1 MTLTAEFIRTTRDK
15 GFKVMAG
22 KDTMILGSLAY
33 GAVGAIASTANI
45 VPELV
50 VEIYDK
56 YMAGDIEGA
65 CEAQF
70 KLTPFRNT
78 FDKVS
83 FPAGTKDAC
92 NLIGLDVGNSIKP
105 NTTASPEVLDEMR
118 EILTE
123 LGYIKEERIYEL
135 IQKACIYHD
144 IGKINKEFQKRVK
157 NKGIKF
163 DENKEVAHNVLSL
176 YFIDES
182 KFNNKEDYL
191 IVSNAVVNHH
201 DYCDIGLAI
210 REKSDII
217 ENLLEGLDH
226 KKVKKVIPAK
236 IASIS
241 QDIDA
246 IKIKGYLHK
255 CDYSAS
261 SGYTAEYENNFLE
274 KSLENVLNKWKLDN
288 QDASWN
294 ELQQY
299 CIENKNENIIAIA
312 QTGMGKT
319 EAGLLWISDNKGFFI
334 LPIRTA
340 INAIYDRT
348 KKYISSYGG
357 NLEEQL
363 GLLHSSSLEYLL
375 LQSEDDKYDD
385 KDEYIDKKEDKEIIE
400 YEKIAKQLSLPIN
413 VSTIDQ
419 LFDFVYKYP
428 AYELKLTTLS
438 YSKIVID
445 EIQMYGPDLLAYLVY
460 GLERIVE
467 QGGKVAILTATLPP
481 FVKELLSKN
490 IKFKIKEGGFTDNS
504 KRHNLKILDKRIDSN
519 DICDKYMENEKLNKS
534 NKILVVC
541 NSITQAQNLY
551 EEISDILGNK
561 NLHILH
567 SKFIKCERLSKESE
581 IIEFGKTY
589 KDNKSNELDKQS
601 GIWISTSIVE
611 ASLDIDFDYLFTEL
625 QDLNSLFQRLGR
637 CNRKGKK
644 DSSENNCYIYTQ
656 IDERS
661 FINGDRGYIDKDIF
675 ELSKEAISLWEGQ
688 ISEKEKIELINKYLT
703 MDKIKNSNYITQYK
717 HTYNFIKNL
726 TPDTFKSDEV
736 KLRNILSKDII
747 PSPIYHEYNGDIKEL
762 EEKLKDKSLNSP
774 ENKGYKLR
782 LQNDLKK
789 YTVSVHPNH
798 ISNYYRALK
807 NGLAI
812 RYDNVRVSDYE
823 YIPVIECEY
832 TELGYRQKKFVNQD
846 NINTNI
852 SNIDDFIF

>member
-1 MTLTAEFIRTTRDK
+1 MVKDIYFDLLDESIVSNIREK
-15 GFKVMAG
+15 KA
-22 KDTMILGSLAY
+22 KPNKSI
-33 GAVGAIASTANI
+33 
-45 VPELV
+45 
-50 VEIYDK
+50 
-56 YMAGDIEGA
+56 IEHTND
-65 CEAQF
+65 
-70 KLTPFRNT
+70 L
-78 FDKVS
+78 
-83 FPAGTKDAC
+83 
-92 NLIGLDVGNSIKP
+92 LDV
-105 NTTASPEVLDEMR
+105 L
-118 EILTE
+118 EILWN

-385 KDEYIDKKEDKEIIE
+385 KDEYIDKKEYKEIIE

-490 IKFKIKEGGFTDNS
+490 IKFKIKEDGFTDNS

-519 DICDKYMENEKLNKS
+519 DICNKYRENEKLNKS

-567 SKFIKCERLSKESE
+567 SKFIKGQRLSKESE

-688 ISEKEKIELINKYLT
+688 ISEKEKIELINKYLI

-762 EEKLKDKSLNSP
+762 ELKLKDKSLNSP
-774 ENKGYKLR
+774 ENKGEKIK
-782 LQNDLKK
+782 LQNKLKK

-798 ISNYYRALK
+798 ITNYYRALK
-807 NGLAI
+807 NGLAT

>member
-1 MTLTAEFIRTTRDK
+1 MVKDIYFDLLDESIVSNIREK
-15 GFKVMAG
+15 KA
-22 KDTMILGSLAY
+22 KPNKSI
-33 GAVGAIASTANI
+33 
-45 VPELV
+45 
-50 VEIYDK
+50 
-56 YMAGDIEGA
+56 IEHTND
-65 CEAQF
+65 
-70 KLTPFRNT
+70 L
-78 FDKVS
+78 
-83 FPAGTKDAC
+83 
-92 NLIGLDVGNSIKP
+92 LDV
-105 NTTASPEVLDEMR
+105 L
-118 EILTE
+118 EILWN

-182 KFNNKEDYL
+182 NFNNKEDYL

-319 EAGLLWISDNKGFFI
+319 EAGLLWIGDNKGFFI

-661 FINGDRGYIDKDIF
+661 FINGNRGYIDKDIF

-688 ISEKEKIELINKYLT
+688 ISEKEKIELINKYFT

-774 ENKGYKLR
+774 ENKGEKIK
-782 LQNDLKK
+782 LQNKLKK

-798 ISNYYRALK
+798 ITNYYRALK
-807 NGLAI
+807 NGLAT

>member
-1 MTLTAEFIRTTRDK
+1 MVKDIYFDLLDESIVSNIREK
-15 GFKVMAG
+15 KA
-22 KDTMILGSLAY
+22 KPNKSI
-33 GAVGAIASTANI
+33 
-45 VPELV
+45 
-50 VEIYDK
+50 
-56 YMAGDIEGA
+56 IEHTND
-65 CEAQF
+65 
-70 KLTPFRNT
+70 L
-78 FDKVS
+78 
-83 FPAGTKDAC
+83 
-92 NLIGLDVGNSIKP
+92 LDV
-105 NTTASPEVLDEMR
+105 L
-118 EILTE
+118 EILWN

-375 LQSEDDKYDD
+375 SQSEDDKYDD

-703 MDKIKNSNYITQYK
+703 MDKIKNSNYIIQYK

-762 EEKLKDKSLNSP
+762 ELKLKDKSLNSP
-774 ENKGYKLR
+774 ENKGEKIK
-782 LQNDLKK
+782 LQNKLKK

-798 ISNYYRALK
+798 ITNYYRALK
-807 NGLAI
+807 NGLAT

>member
-1 MTLTAEFIRTTRDK
+1 MVKDIYFDLLDESIVSNIREK
-15 GFKVMAG
+15 KA
-22 KDTMILGSLAY
+22 KPNKSI
-33 GAVGAIASTANI
+33 
-45 VPELV
+45 
-50 VEIYDK
+50 
-56 YMAGDIEGA
+56 IEHTND
-65 CEAQF
+65 
-70 KLTPFRNT
+70 L
-78 FDKVS
+78 
-83 FPAGTKDAC
+83 
-92 NLIGLDVGNSIKP
+92 LDV
-105 NTTASPEVLDEMR
+105 L
-118 EILTE
+118 EILWN

-481 FVKELLSKN
+481 FVKELLSKS
-490 IKFKIKEGGFTDNS
+490 IKFKIKEDGFTDNS

-589 KDNKSNELDKQS
+589 KDNKIHELDKQS

-703 MDKIKNSNYITQYK
+703 MDKIKNSNYIIQYK

-762 EEKLKDKSLNSP
+762 ELKLKDKSLNSP
-774 ENKGYKLR
+774 ENKGEKIK
-782 LQNDLKK
+782 LQNKLKK

-798 ISNYYRALK
+798 ITNYYRALK

>member
-1 MTLTAEFIRTTRDK
+1 MVKDIYFDLLDESIVSNIREK
-15 GFKVMAG
+15 KA
-22 KDTMILGSLAY
+22 KPNKSI
-33 GAVGAIASTANI
+33 
-45 VPELV
+45 
-50 VEIYDK
+50 
-56 YMAGDIEGA
+56 IEHTND
-65 CEAQF
+65 
-70 KLTPFRNT
+70 L
-78 FDKVS
+78 
-83 FPAGTKDAC
+83 
-92 NLIGLDVGNSIKP
+92 LDV
-105 NTTASPEVLDEMR
+105 L
-118 EILTE
+118 EILWN

-385 KDEYIDKKEDKEIIE
+385 KDEYIDQKEDKEIIE

-481 FVKELLSKN
+481 FVKELLSKS
-490 IKFKIKEGGFTDNS
+490 IKFKIKEDGFTDNS

-567 SKFIKCERLSKESE
+567 SKFIKGQRLSKESE

-832 TELGYRQKKFVNQD
+832 TEIGYRQKKFVNQD

>member
-1 MTLTAEFIRTTRDK
+1 MVKDIYFDLLDESIVSNIREK
-15 GFKVMAG
+15 KA
-22 KDTMILGSLAY
+22 KPNKSI
-33 GAVGAIASTANI
+33 
-45 VPELV
+45 
-50 VEIYDK
+50 
-56 YMAGDIEGA
+56 IEHTND
-65 CEAQF
+65 
-70 KLTPFRNT
+70 L
-78 FDKVS
+78 
-83 FPAGTKDAC
+83 
-92 NLIGLDVGNSIKP
+92 LDV
-105 NTTASPEVLDEMR
+105 L
-118 EILTE
+118 EILWN

-210 REKSDII
+210 IEKSDII

-319 EAGLLWISDNKGFFI
+319 EAGLLWIGDNKGFFI

-481 FVKELLSKN
+481 FVKELLSKS
-490 IKFKIKEGGFTDNS
+490 IKFKIKEDGFTDNS

-519 DICDKYMENEKLNKS
+519 DICDKYMKNEKLNKS

-703 MDKIKNSNYITQYK
+703 MDKIKNSNYIIQYK

-762 EEKLKDKSLNSP
+762 ELKLKDKSLNSP
-774 ENKGYKLR
+774 ENKGEKIK
-782 LQNDLKK
+782 LQNKLKK

-798 ISNYYRALK
+798 ITNYYRALK
-807 NGLAI
+807 NGLAT

>member
-1 MTLTAEFIRTTRDK
+1 MVKDIYFDLLDETIVSNIREK
-15 GFKVMAG
+15 KA
-22 KDTMILGSLAY
+22 KPNKSI
-33 GAVGAIASTANI
+33 
-45 VPELV
+45 
-50 VEIYDK
+50 
-56 YMAGDIEGA
+56 IEHTND
-65 CEAQF
+65 
-70 KLTPFRNT
+70 L
-78 FDKVS
+78 
-83 FPAGTKDAC
+83 
-92 NLIGLDVGNSIKP
+92 LDV
-105 NTTASPEVLDEMR
+105 L
-118 EILTE
+118 EILWN

-375 LQSEDDKYDD
+375 SQSEDDKYDD

-703 MDKIKNSNYITQYK
+703 MDKIKNSNYIIQYK

-762 EEKLKDKSLNSP
+762 ELKLKDKSLNSP
-774 ENKGYKLR
+774 ENKGEKIK
-782 LQNDLKK
+782 LQNKLKK

-798 ISNYYRALK
+798 ITNYYRALK
-807 NGLAI
+807 NGLAT

>member
-1 MTLTAEFIRTTRDK
+1 M
-15 GFKVMAG
+15 
-22 KDTMILGSLAY
+22 
-33 GAVGAIASTANI
+33 
-45 VPELV
+45 
-50 VEIYDK
+50 
-56 YMAGDIEGA
+56 
-65 CEAQF
+65 
-70 KLTPFRNT
+70 
-78 FDKVS
+78 
-83 FPAGTKDAC
+83 
-92 NLIGLDVGNSIKP
+92 
-105 NTTASPEVLDEMR
+105 
-118 EILTE
+118 
-123 LGYIKEERIYEL
+123 
-135 IQKACIYHD
+135 
-144 IGKINKEFQKRVK
+144 
-157 NKGIKF
+157 
-163 DENKEVAHNVLSL
+163 SL

-774 ENKGYKLR
+774 ENKGEKIK
-782 LQNDLKK
+782 LQNKLKK

-798 ISNYYRALK
+798 ITNYYRALK
-807 NGLAI
+807 NGLAT

>member
-1 MTLTAEFIRTTRDK
+1 MVKDIYFDLLDESIVSNIREK
-15 GFKVMAG
+15 KA
-22 KDTMILGSLAY
+22 KPNKSI
-33 GAVGAIASTANI
+33 
-45 VPELV
+45 
-50 VEIYDK
+50 
-56 YMAGDIEGA
+56 IEHTND
-65 CEAQF
+65 
-70 KLTPFRNT
+70 L
-78 FDKVS
+78 
-83 FPAGTKDAC
+83 
-92 NLIGLDVGNSIKP
+92 LDV
-105 NTTASPEVLDEMR
+105 L
-118 EILTE
+118 EILWN

-385 KDEYIDKKEDKEIIE
+385 KDEYIDQKEDKEIIE

-490 IKFKIKEGGFTDNS
+490 IKFKIKEDGFTDNS

-519 DICDKYMENEKLNKS
+519 DICNKYRENEKLNKS

-567 SKFIKCERLSKESE
+567 SKFIKGQRLSKESE

>member
-1 MTLTAEFIRTTRDK
+1 MVKDIYFDLLDESIVSNIREK
-15 GFKVMAG
+15 KA
-22 KDTMILGSLAY
+22 KPNKSI
-33 GAVGAIASTANI
+33 
-45 VPELV
+45 
-50 VEIYDK
+50 
-56 YMAGDIEGA
+56 IEHTND
-65 CEAQF
+65 
-70 KLTPFRNT
+70 L
-78 FDKVS
+78 
-83 FPAGTKDAC
+83 
-92 NLIGLDVGNSIKP
+92 LDV
-105 NTTASPEVLDEMR
+105 L
-118 EILTE
+118 EILWN

-481 FVKELLSKN
+481 FVKELLSKS
-490 IKFKIKEGGFTDNS
+490 IKFKIKEDGFTDNS

-519 DICDKYMENEKLNKS
+519 DICNKYRENEKLNKS

-567 SKFIKCERLSKESE
+567 SKFIKGQRLSKESE

-661 FINGDRGYIDKDIF
+661 FINGNRGYIDKDIF

>member
-1 MTLTAEFIRTTRDK
+1 MVKDIYFDLLDESIVSDIREK
-15 GFKVMAG
+15 KA
-22 KDTMILGSLAY
+22 KPNKSI
-33 GAVGAIASTANI
+33 
-45 VPELV
+45 
-50 VEIYDK
+50 
-56 YMAGDIEGA
+56 IEHTND
-65 CEAQF
+65 
-70 KLTPFRNT
+70 L
-78 FDKVS
+78 
-83 FPAGTKDAC
+83 
-92 NLIGLDVGNSIKP
+92 LDV
-105 NTTASPEVLDEMR
+105 L
-118 EILTE
+118 EILWN

-182 KFNNKEDYL
+182 NFNNKEDYL

-210 REKSDII
+210 IEKSDII

-319 EAGLLWISDNKGFFI
+319 EAGLLWIGDNKGFFI

-661 FINGDRGYIDKDIF
+661 FINGNRGYIDKDIF

-688 ISEKEKIELINKYLT
+688 ISEKEKIELINKYFT

-774 ENKGYKLR
+774 ENKGEKIK
-782 LQNDLKK
+782 LQNKLKK

-798 ISNYYRALK
+798 ITNYYRALK
-807 NGLAI
+807 NGLAT

>member
-1 MTLTAEFIRTTRDK
+1 MVKDIYFDLLDESIVSNIREK
-15 GFKVMAG
+15 KA
-22 KDTMILGSLAY
+22 KPNKSI
-33 GAVGAIASTANI
+33 
-45 VPELV
+45 
-50 VEIYDK
+50 
-56 YMAGDIEGA
+56 IEHTND
-65 CEAQF
+65 
-70 KLTPFRNT
+70 L
-78 FDKVS
+78 
-83 FPAGTKDAC
+83 
-92 NLIGLDVGNSIKP
+92 LDV
-105 NTTASPEVLDEMR
+105 L
-118 EILTE
+118 EILWN

-210 REKSDII
+210 IEKSDII

-299 CIENKNENIIAIA
+299 CIENKNENIMAIA

-319 EAGLLWISDNKGFFI
+319 EAGLLWIGDNKGFFI

-490 IKFKIKEGGFTDNS
+490 IKFKIKEDGFTDNS

-519 DICDKYMENEKLNKS
+519 EICDKYEENEKLNKS

-551 EEISDILGNK
+551 EEISNILGNE

-688 ISEKEKIELINKYLT
+688 ISEKEKIELINKYLI
-703 MDKIKNSNYITQYK
+703 MDKIKNSNYIIQYK

-762 EEKLKDKSLNSP
+762 ELKLKDKSLNSP
-774 ENKGYKLR
+774 ENKGEKIK
-782 LQNDLKK
+782 LQNKLKK

-798 ISNYYRALK
+798 ITNYYRALK
-807 NGLAI
+807 NGLAT

>member
-1 MTLTAEFIRTTRDK
+1 MVKDIYFDLLDESIVSNIREK
-15 GFKVMAG
+15 KA
-22 KDTMILGSLAY
+22 KPNKSI
-33 GAVGAIASTANI
+33 
-45 VPELV
+45 
-50 VEIYDK
+50 
-56 YMAGDIEGA
+56 IEHTND
-65 CEAQF
+65 
-70 KLTPFRNT
+70 L
-78 FDKVS
+78 
-83 FPAGTKDAC
+83 
-92 NLIGLDVGNSIKP
+92 LDV
-105 NTTASPEVLDEMR
+105 L
-118 EILTE
+118 EILWN

-210 REKSDII
+210 IEKSDII

-385 KDEYIDKKEDKEIIE
+385 KDEYIDQKEDKEIIE

-481 FVKELLSKN
+481 FVKELLSKS
-490 IKFKIKEGGFTDNS
+490 IKFKIKEDGFTDNS

-519 DICDKYMENEKLNKS
+519 DICNKYRENEKLNKS

-567 SKFIKCERLSKESE
+567 SKFIKGQRLSKESE

-688 ISEKEKIELINKYLT
+688 ISETQKIELINKYLT
-703 MDKIKNSNYITQYK
+703 MDKIKNSNYIIQYK

>member
-1 MTLTAEFIRTTRDK
+1 MVKDIYFDLLDESIVSNIREK
-15 GFKVMAG
+15 KA
-22 KDTMILGSLAY
+22 KPNKSI
-33 GAVGAIASTANI
+33 
-45 VPELV
+45 
-50 VEIYDK
+50 
-56 YMAGDIEGA
+56 IEHTND
-65 CEAQF
+65 
-70 KLTPFRNT
+70 L
-78 FDKVS
+78 
-83 FPAGTKDAC
+83 
-92 NLIGLDVGNSIKP
+92 LDV
-105 NTTASPEVLDEMR
+105 L
-118 EILTE
+118 EILWN

-299 CIENKNENIIAIA
+299 CIENKNENIMAIA

-375 LQSEDDKYDD
+375 SQSEDDKYDD

-703 MDKIKNSNYITQYK
+703 MDKIKNSNYIIQYK

-762 EEKLKDKSLNSP
+762 ELKLKDKSLNSP
-774 ENKGYKLR
+774 ENKGEKIK
-782 LQNDLKK
+782 LQNKLKK

-798 ISNYYRALK
+798 ITNYYRALK
-807 NGLAI
+807 NGLAT

>member
-1 MTLTAEFIRTTRDK
+1 MVKDIYFDLLDESIVSNIREK
-15 GFKVMAG
+15 KA
-22 KDTMILGSLAY
+22 KPNKSI
-33 GAVGAIASTANI
+33 
-45 VPELV
+45 
-50 VEIYDK
+50 
-56 YMAGDIEGA
+56 IEHTND
-65 CEAQF
+65 
-70 KLTPFRNT
+70 L
-78 FDKVS
+78 
-83 FPAGTKDAC
+83 
-92 NLIGLDVGNSIKP
+92 LDV
-105 NTTASPEVLDEMR
+105 L
-118 EILTE
+118 EILWN

-385 KDEYIDKKEDKEIIE
+385 KDEYIDKKDEYIDKKEDKEIIE

-481 FVKELLSKN
+481 FVKELLSKS
-490 IKFKIKEGGFTDNS
+490 IKFKIKEDGFTDNS

-519 DICDKYMENEKLNKS
+519 DICNKYRENEKLNKS

-567 SKFIKCERLSKESE
+567 SKFIKGQRLSKESE

>member
-1 MTLTAEFIRTTRDK
+1 MVKDIYFDLLDESIVSNIREK
-15 GFKVMAG
+15 KA
-22 KDTMILGSLAY
+22 KPNKSI
-33 GAVGAIASTANI
+33 
-45 VPELV
+45 
-50 VEIYDK
+50 
-56 YMAGDIEGA
+56 IEHTND
-65 CEAQF
+65 
-70 KLTPFRNT
+70 L
-78 FDKVS
+78 
-83 FPAGTKDAC
+83 
-92 NLIGLDVGNSIKP
+92 LDV
-105 NTTASPEVLDEMR
+105 L
-118 EILTE
+118 EILWN

-375 LQSEDDKYDD
+375 SQSEDDKYDD

-481 FVKELLSKN
+481 FVKELLSKS
-490 IKFKIKEGGFTDNS
+490 IKFKIKEDGFTDNS

-703 MDKIKNSNYITQYK
+703 MDKIKNSNYIIQYK

-774 ENKGYKLR
+774 ENKGEKIK
-782 LQNDLKK
+782 LQNKLKK

-798 ISNYYRALK
+798 ITNYYRALK
-807 NGLAI
+807 NGLAT

>member
-1 MTLTAEFIRTTRDK
+1 MVKDIYFDLLDESIVSNIREK
-15 GFKVMAG
+15 KA
-22 KDTMILGSLAY
+22 KPNKSI
-33 GAVGAIASTANI
+33 
-45 VPELV
+45 
-50 VEIYDK
+50 
-56 YMAGDIEGA
+56 IEHTND
-65 CEAQF
+65 
-70 KLTPFRNT
+70 L
-78 FDKVS
+78 
-83 FPAGTKDAC
+83 
-92 NLIGLDVGNSIKP
+92 LDV
-105 NTTASPEVLDEMR
+105 L
-118 EILTE
+118 EILWN

-319 EAGLLWISDNKGFFI
+319 EAGLLWIGDNKGFFI

-385 KDEYIDKKEDKEIIE
+385 KDEYIDQKEDKEIIE

-481 FVKELLSKN
+481 FVKELLSKS
-490 IKFKIKEGGFTDNS
+490 IKFKIKEDGFTDNS

-567 SKFIKCERLSKESE
+567 SKFIKGQRLSKESE

-611 ASLDIDFDYLFTEL
+611 ASLDIENDYLFTEL

-774 ENKGYKLR
+774 ENKGEKIK
-782 LQNDLKK
+782 LQNKLKK

-798 ISNYYRALK
+798 ITNYYRALK

-832 TELGYRQKKFVNQD
+832 TEIGYRQKKFVNQD

>member
-1 MTLTAEFIRTTRDK
+1 MVKDIYFDLLDESIVSNIREK
-15 GFKVMAG
+15 KA
-22 KDTMILGSLAY
+22 KPNKSI
-33 GAVGAIASTANI
+33 
-45 VPELV
+45 
-50 VEIYDK
+50 
-56 YMAGDIEGA
+56 IEHTND
-65 CEAQF
+65 
-70 KLTPFRNT
+70 L
-78 FDKVS
+78 
-83 FPAGTKDAC
+83 
-92 NLIGLDVGNSIKP
+92 LDV
-105 NTTASPEVLDEMR
+105 L
-118 EILTE
+118 EILWN

-519 DICDKYMENEKLNKS
+519 DICNKYRENEKLNKS

-567 SKFIKCERLSKESE
+567 SKFIKGQRLSKESE

-762 EEKLKDKSLNSP
+762 ELKLKDKSLNSP
-774 ENKGYKLR
+774 ENKGEKIK
-782 LQNDLKK
+782 LQNKLKK

-798 ISNYYRALK
+798 ITNYYRALK

>member
-1 MTLTAEFIRTTRDK
+1 MVKDIYFDLLDESIVSNIREK
-15 GFKVMAG
+15 KA
-22 KDTMILGSLAY
+22 KPNKSI
-33 GAVGAIASTANI
+33 
-45 VPELV
+45 
-50 VEIYDK
+50 
-56 YMAGDIEGA
+56 IEHTND
-65 CEAQF
+65 
-70 KLTPFRNT
+70 L
-78 FDKVS
+78 
-83 FPAGTKDAC
+83 
-92 NLIGLDVGNSIKP
+92 LDV
-105 NTTASPEVLDEMR
+105 L
-118 EILTE
+118 EILWN

-481 FVKELLSKN
+481 FVKELLSKS
-490 IKFKIKEGGFTDNS
+490 IKFKIKEDGFTDNS

-519 DICDKYMENEKLNKS
+519 DICNKYRENEKLNKS

-567 SKFIKCERLSKESE
+567 SKFIKGQRLSKESE

-611 ASLDIDFDYLFTEL
+611 ASLDIDFDYLFTKL

-644 DSSENNCYIYTQ
+644 YSSENNCYIYTQ

-762 EEKLKDKSLNSP
+762 ELKLKDKSLNSP
-774 ENKGYKLR
+774 ENKGEKIK
-782 LQNDLKK
+782 LQNKLKK

-798 ISNYYRALK
+798 ITNYYRALK
-807 NGLAI
+807 NGLAT

>member
-1 MTLTAEFIRTTRDK
+1 MVKDIYFDLLDESIVSNIREK
-15 GFKVMAG
+15 KA
-22 KDTMILGSLAY
+22 KPNKSI
-33 GAVGAIASTANI
+33 
-45 VPELV
+45 
-50 VEIYDK
+50 
-56 YMAGDIEGA
+56 IEHTND
-65 CEAQF
+65 
-70 KLTPFRNT
+70 L
-78 FDKVS
+78 
-83 FPAGTKDAC
+83 
-92 NLIGLDVGNSIKP
+92 LDV
-105 NTTASPEVLDEMR
+105 L
-118 EILTE
+118 EILWN

-490 IKFKIKEGGFTDNS
+490 IKFKIKEDGFTDNS

-519 DICDKYMENEKLNKS
+519 DICNKYRENEKLNKS

>member
-1 MTLTAEFIRTTRDK
+1 MVKDIYFDLLDESIVSNIREK
-15 GFKVMAG
+15 KA
-22 KDTMILGSLAY
+22 KPNKSI
-33 GAVGAIASTANI
+33 
-45 VPELV
+45 
-50 VEIYDK
+50 
-56 YMAGDIEGA
+56 IEHTND
-65 CEAQF
+65 
-70 KLTPFRNT
+70 L
-78 FDKVS
+78 
-83 FPAGTKDAC
+83 
-92 NLIGLDVGNSIKP
+92 LDV
-105 NTTASPEVLDEMR
+105 L
-118 EILTE
+118 EILWN

-385 KDEYIDKKEDKEIIE
+385 KDEYIDQKEDKEIIE

-481 FVKELLSKN
+481 FVKELLSKS
-490 IKFKIKEGGFTDNS
+490 IKFKIKEDGFTDNS

-519 DICDKYMENEKLNKS
+519 DICNKYRENEKLNKS

-567 SKFIKCERLSKESE
+567 SKFIKGQRLSKESE

-726 TPDTFKSDEV
+726 TPDTFKSEEV

>member
-1 MTLTAEFIRTTRDK
+1 MVKDIYFDLLDESIVSNIREK
-15 GFKVMAG
+15 KA
-22 KDTMILGSLAY
+22 KPNKSI
-33 GAVGAIASTANI
+33 
-45 VPELV
+45 
-50 VEIYDK
+50 
-56 YMAGDIEGA
+56 IEHTND
-65 CEAQF
+65 
-70 KLTPFRNT
+70 L
-78 FDKVS
+78 
-83 FPAGTKDAC
+83 
-92 NLIGLDVGNSIKP
+92 LDV
-105 NTTASPEVLDEMR
+105 L
-118 EILTE
+118 EILWN

-182 KFNNKEDYL
+182 NFNNKEDYL

-210 REKSDII
+210 IEKSDII

-319 EAGLLWISDNKGFFI
+319 EAGLLWIGDNKGFFI

-567 SKFIKCERLSKESE
+567 SKFIKGQRLSKESE

>member
-1 MTLTAEFIRTTRDK
+1 MVKDIYFDLLDESIVSNIREK
-15 GFKVMAG
+15 KA
-22 KDTMILGSLAY
+22 KPNKSI
-33 GAVGAIASTANI
+33 
-45 VPELV
+45 
-50 VEIYDK
+50 
-56 YMAGDIEGA
+56 IEHTND
-65 CEAQF
+65 
-70 KLTPFRNT
+70 L
-78 FDKVS
+78 
-83 FPAGTKDAC
+83 
-92 NLIGLDVGNSIKP
+92 LDV
-105 NTTASPEVLDEMR
+105 L
-118 EILTE
+118 EILWN

-385 KDEYIDKKEDKEIIE
+385 KDEYIDQKEDKEIIE

-481 FVKELLSKN
+481 FVKELLSKS
-490 IKFKIKEGGFTDNS
+490 IKFKIKEDGFTDNS

-519 DICDKYMENEKLNKS
+519 DICNKYRENEKLNKS

-567 SKFIKCERLSKESE
+567 SKFIKGERLSKESE

>member
-1 MTLTAEFIRTTRDK
+1 MVKDIYFDLLDESIVSNIREK
-15 GFKVMAG
+15 KA
-22 KDTMILGSLAY
+22 KPNKSI
-33 GAVGAIASTANI
+33 
-45 VPELV
+45 
-50 VEIYDK
+50 
-56 YMAGDIEGA
+56 IEHTND
-65 CEAQF
+65 
-70 KLTPFRNT
+70 L
-78 FDKVS
+78 
-83 FPAGTKDAC
+83 
-92 NLIGLDVGNSIKP
+92 LDV
-105 NTTASPEVLDEMR
+105 L
-118 EILTE
+118 EILWN

-490 IKFKIKEGGFTDNS
+490 IKFKIKEDGFTDNS

-519 DICDKYMENEKLNKS
+519 DICDKYEENEKLNKS

-551 EEISDILGNK
+551 EEISNILGNE

-589 KDNKSNELDKQS
+589 KDNKIHELDKQS

-762 EEKLKDKSLNSP
+762 ELKLKDKSLNSP
-774 ENKGYKLR
+774 ENKGEKIK
-782 LQNDLKK
+782 LQNKLKK

-798 ISNYYRALK
+798 ITNYYRALK

>member
-1 MTLTAEFIRTTRDK
+1 MVKDIYFDLLDESIVSNIREK
-15 GFKVMAG
+15 KA
-22 KDTMILGSLAY
+22 KPNKSI
-33 GAVGAIASTANI
+33 
-45 VPELV
+45 
-50 VEIYDK
+50 
-56 YMAGDIEGA
+56 IEHTND
-65 CEAQF
+65 
-70 KLTPFRNT
+70 L
-78 FDKVS
+78 
-83 FPAGTKDAC
+83 
-92 NLIGLDVGNSIKP
+92 LDV
-105 NTTASPEVLDEMR
+105 L
-118 EILTE
+118 EILWN

-201 DYCDIGLAI
+201 YYCDIGLAI

-340 INAIYDRT
+340 INAIYDRI
-348 KKYISSYGG
+348 KKYISSCGG

-661 FINGDRGYIDKDIF
+661 FINGDMGYIDKDIF

-688 ISEKEKIELINKYLT
+688 ISEKEKIELINKYFT

-774 ENKGYKLR
+774 ENKGEKIK
-782 LQNDLKK
+782 LQNKLKK

-798 ISNYYRALK
+798 ITNYYRALK
-807 NGLAI
+807 NGLAT

>member
-1 MTLTAEFIRTTRDK
+1 MVKDIYFDLLDESIVSNIREK
-15 GFKVMAG
+15 KA
-22 KDTMILGSLAY
+22 KPNKSI
-33 GAVGAIASTANI
+33 
-45 VPELV
+45 
-50 VEIYDK
+50 
-56 YMAGDIEGA
+56 IEHTND
-65 CEAQF
+65 
-70 KLTPFRNT
+70 L
-78 FDKVS
+78 
-83 FPAGTKDAC
+83 
-92 NLIGLDVGNSIKP
+92 LDV
-105 NTTASPEVLDEMR
+105 L
-118 EILTE
+118 EILWN

-201 DYCDIGLAI
+201 VYCDIGLAI

-375 LQSEDDKYDD
+375 SQSEDDKYDD

-688 ISEKEKIELINKYLT
+688 ISEKEKIELINKYFT

-762 EEKLKDKSLNSP
+762 ELKLKDKSLNSP
-774 ENKGYKLR
+774 ENKGEKIK
-782 LQNDLKK
+782 LQNKLKK

-798 ISNYYRALK
+798 ITNYYRALK
-807 NGLAI
+807 NGLAT

>member
-1 MTLTAEFIRTTRDK
+1 MVKDIYFDLLDESIVSNIREK
-15 GFKVMAG
+15 KA
-22 KDTMILGSLAY
+22 KPNKSI
-33 GAVGAIASTANI
+33 
-45 VPELV
+45 
-50 VEIYDK
+50 
-56 YMAGDIEGA
+56 IEHTND
-65 CEAQF
+65 
-70 KLTPFRNT
+70 L
-78 FDKVS
+78 
-83 FPAGTKDAC
+83 
-92 NLIGLDVGNSIKP
+92 LDV
-105 NTTASPEVLDEMR
+105 L
-118 EILTE
+118 EILWN

-299 CIENKNENIIAIA
+299 CIEKKNENIIAIA
-312 QTGMGKT
+312 QTSMGKT

-481 FVKELLSKN
+481 FVKELLSKS
-490 IKFKIKEGGFTDNS
+490 IKFKIKEDGFTDNS

-519 DICDKYMENEKLNKS
+519 DICNKYRENEKLNKS

-567 SKFIKCERLSKESE
+567 SKFIKGQRLSKESE

-644 DSSENNCYIYTQ
+644 YSSENNCYIYTQ

>member
-1 MTLTAEFIRTTRDK
+1 MVKDIYFDLLDESIVSNIREK
-15 GFKVMAG
+15 KA
-22 KDTMILGSLAY
+22 KPNKSI
-33 GAVGAIASTANI
+33 
-45 VPELV
+45 
-50 VEIYDK
+50 
-56 YMAGDIEGA
+56 IEHTND
-65 CEAQF
+65 
-70 KLTPFRNT
+70 L
-78 FDKVS
+78 
-83 FPAGTKDAC
+83 
-92 NLIGLDVGNSIKP
+92 LDV
-105 NTTASPEVLDEMR
+105 L
-118 EILTE
+118 EILWN

-363 GLLHSSSLEYLL
+363 VLLHSSSLEYLL

-385 KDEYIDKKEDKEIIE
+385 KDEYIDQKEDKEIIE

-481 FVKELLSKN
+481 FVKELLSKS
-490 IKFKIKEGGFTDNS
+490 IKFKIKEDGFTDNS

-519 DICDKYMENEKLNKS
+519 DICNKYRENEKLNKS

-567 SKFIKCERLSKESE
+567 SKFIKGQRLSKESE

-661 FINGDRGYIDKDIF
+661 FINGNRGYIDKDIF

-688 ISEKEKIELINKYLT
+688 ISEKEKIELINKYFT

-774 ENKGYKLR
+774 ENKGEKIK
-782 LQNDLKK
+782 LQNKLKK

-798 ISNYYRALK
+798 ITNYYRALK
-807 NGLAI
+807 NGLAT

>member
-1 MTLTAEFIRTTRDK
+1 MVKDIYFDLLDESIVSNIREK
-15 GFKVMAG
+15 KA
-22 KDTMILGSLAY
+22 KPNKSI
-33 GAVGAIASTANI
+33 
-45 VPELV
+45 
-50 VEIYDK
+50 
-56 YMAGDIEGA
+56 IEHTND
-65 CEAQF
+65 
-70 KLTPFRNT
+70 L
-78 FDKVS
+78 
-83 FPAGTKDAC
+83 
-92 NLIGLDVGNSIKP
+92 LDV
-105 NTTASPEVLDEMR
+105 L
-118 EILTE
+118 EILWN

-385 KDEYIDKKEDKEIIE
+385 KDEYIDQKEDKEIIE

-519 DICDKYMENEKLNKS
+519 DICNKYRENEKLNKS

>member
-1 MTLTAEFIRTTRDK
+1 MVKDIYFDLLDESIVSNIREK
-15 GFKVMAG
+15 KA
-22 KDTMILGSLAY
+22 KPNKSI
-33 GAVGAIASTANI
+33 
-45 VPELV
+45 
-50 VEIYDK
+50 
-56 YMAGDIEGA
+56 IEHTND
-65 CEAQF
+65 
-70 KLTPFRNT
+70 L
-78 FDKVS
+78 
-83 FPAGTKDAC
+83 
-92 NLIGLDVGNSIKP
+92 LDV
-105 NTTASPEVLDEMR
+105 L
-118 EILTE
+118 EILWN

-319 EAGLLWISDNKGFFI
+319 ESGLLWISDNKGFFI

-385 KDEYIDKKEDKEIIE
+385 KDEYIDQKEDKEIIE

-481 FVKELLSKN
+481 FVKELLSKS
-490 IKFKIKEGGFTDNS
+490 IKFKIKEDGFTDNS

-519 DICDKYMENEKLNKS
+519 DICNKYRENEKLNKS

-567 SKFIKCERLSKESE
+567 SKFIKGQRLSKESE

>member
-1 MTLTAEFIRTTRDK
+1 MVKDIYFDLLDESIVSNIREK
-15 GFKVMAG
+15 KA
-22 KDTMILGSLAY
+22 KPNKSI
-33 GAVGAIASTANI
+33 
-45 VPELV
+45 
-50 VEIYDK
+50 
-56 YMAGDIEGA
+56 IEHTND
-65 CEAQF
+65 
-70 KLTPFRNT
+70 L
-78 FDKVS
+78 
-83 FPAGTKDAC
+83 
-92 NLIGLDVGNSIKP
+92 LDV
-105 NTTASPEVLDEMR
+105 L
-118 EILTE
+118 EILWN

-481 FVKELLSKN
+481 FVKELLSKS
-490 IKFKIKEGGFTDNS
+490 IKFKIKEDGFTDNS

-519 DICDKYMENEKLNKS
+519 DICNKYRENEKLNKS

-688 ISEKEKIELINKYLT
+688 ISEKEKIELINKYFT

-774 ENKGYKLR
+774 ENKGEKIK
-782 LQNDLKK
+782 LQNKLKK

-798 ISNYYRALK
+798 ITNYYRALK
-807 NGLAI
+807 NGLAT

>member
-1 MTLTAEFIRTTRDK
+1 MLKDIYINLLDK
-15 GFKVMAG
+15 SIIKEISNLYAKPG
-22 KDTMILGSLAY
+22 KTIMEHTD
-33 GAVGAIASTANI
+33 
-45 VPELV
+45 EL
-50 VEIYDK
+50 
-56 YMAGDIEGA
+56 
-65 CEAQF
+65 
-70 KLTPFRNT
+70 L
-78 FDKVS
+78 
-83 FPAGTKDAC
+83 
-92 NLIGLDVGNSIKP
+92 
-105 NTTASPEVLDEMR
+105 EVLDLLWDLE
-118 EILTE
+118 
-123 LGYIKEERIYEL
+123 YIKEQRIYEL
-135 IQKACIYHD
+135 AKIACVYHD
-144 IGKINKEFQKRVK
+144 IGKINKEFQGRIKKGKRA
-157 NKGIKF
+157 KF
-163 DENKEVAHNVLSL
+163 NDNKEIAHNIISL
-176 YFIDES
+176 FFIEEDIFTNE
-182 KFNNKEDYL
+182 EDYFR
-191 IVSNAVVNHH
+191 VANAVVNHH
-201 DYCDIGLAI
+201 DYCNTCKVID
-210 REKSDII
+210 EKEDLIKS
-217 ENLLEGLDH
+217 LLEDFEYEDNGFY
-226 KKVKKVIPAK
+226 INSE

-261 SGYTAEYENNFLE
+261 SGYTAEYKNNFLE
-274 KSLENVLNKWKLDN
+274 KSLENVLNKWKLNN

-319 EAGLLWISDNKGFFI
+319 EAGLLWIGDNKGFFI

-340 INAIYDRT
+340 INAIYDRI

-375 LQSEDDKYDD
+375 SQSEDDKYDD

-467 QGGKVAILTATLPP
+467 QGGKLAILTATLPP
-481 FVKELLSKN
+481 FVKDLLSKN
-490 IKFKIKEGGFTDNS
+490 IKFKIKENGFTDNS

-519 DICDKYMENEKLNKS
+519 DICDKYEENEKLNKS

-551 EEISDILGNK
+551 EEISDILGNE

-567 SKFIKCERLSKESE
+567 SKFIKCERLSKEYE

-589 KDNKSNELDKQS
+589 KDNKIHELDKQS

-644 DSSENNCYIYTQ
+644 DSSENNCYIYTK

-675 ELSKEAISLWEGQ
+675 ELSKEAISLLEGQ

-703 MDKIKNSNYITQYK
+703 MDKIKNSSYITQYK

-726 TPDTFKSDEV
+726 TPDTFKSDEF

-747 PSPIYHEYNGDIKEL
+747 PSPIYHKYNGEIKGLEL
-762 EEKLKDKSLNSP
+762 KLKDKSLNSP
-774 ENKGYKLR
+774 ENKGEKIK
-782 LQNDLKK
+782 LQNKLKK

-798 ISNYYRALK
+798 ITNYYRALK
-807 NGLAI
+807 NGLAT

>member
-1 MTLTAEFIRTTRDK
+1 MVKDIYFDLLDESIVSNIREK
-15 GFKVMAG
+15 KA
-22 KDTMILGSLAY
+22 KPNKSI
-33 GAVGAIASTANI
+33 
-45 VPELV
+45 
-50 VEIYDK
+50 
-56 YMAGDIEGA
+56 IEHTND
-65 CEAQF
+65 
-70 KLTPFRNT
+70 L
-78 FDKVS
+78 
-83 FPAGTKDAC
+83 
-92 NLIGLDVGNSIKP
+92 LDV
-105 NTTASPEVLDEMR
+105 L
-118 EILTE
+118 EILWN

-375 LQSEDDKYDD
+375 SQSEDDKYDD

-481 FVKELLSKN
+481 FVKELLSKS
-490 IKFKIKEGGFTDNS
+490 IKFKIKEDGFTDNS

-519 DICDKYMENEKLNKS
+519 DICNKYRENEKLNKS

-703 MDKIKNSNYITQYK
+703 MDKIKNSNYIIQYK

-762 EEKLKDKSLNSP
+762 ELKLKDKSLNSP
-774 ENKGYKLR
+774 ENKGEKIK
-782 LQNDLKK
+782 LQNKLKK

-798 ISNYYRALK
+798 ITNYYRALK

>member
-1 MTLTAEFIRTTRDK
+1 MVKDIYFDLLDESIVSNIREK
-15 GFKVMAG
+15 KA
-22 KDTMILGSLAY
+22 KPNKSI
-33 GAVGAIASTANI
+33 
-45 VPELV
+45 
-50 VEIYDK
+50 
-56 YMAGDIEGA
+56 IEHTND
-65 CEAQF
+65 
-70 KLTPFRNT
+70 L
-78 FDKVS
+78 
-83 FPAGTKDAC
+83 
-92 NLIGLDVGNSIKP
+92 LDV
-105 NTTASPEVLDEMR
+105 L
-118 EILTE
+118 EILWN

-661 FINGDRGYIDKDIF
+661 FINGNRGYIDKDIF

-703 MDKIKNSNYITQYK
+703 MDKIKNSNYIIQYK

>member
-1 MTLTAEFIRTTRDK
+1 MVKDIYFDLLDESIVSNIREK
-15 GFKVMAG
+15 KA
-22 KDTMILGSLAY
+22 KPNKSI
-33 GAVGAIASTANI
+33 
-45 VPELV
+45 
-50 VEIYDK
+50 
-56 YMAGDIEGA
+56 IEHTND
-65 CEAQF
+65 
-70 KLTPFRNT
+70 L
-78 FDKVS
+78 
-83 FPAGTKDAC
+83 
-92 NLIGLDVGNSIKP
+92 LDV
-105 NTTASPEVLDEMR
+105 L
-118 EILTE
+118 EILWN

-375 LQSEDDKYDD
+375 SQSEDDKYDD

-490 IKFKIKEGGFTDNS
+490 IKFKIKEDGFTDNS

-519 DICDKYMENEKLNKS
+519 DICDKYEENEKLNKS

-551 EEISDILGNK
+551 EEISNILGNE

-688 ISEKEKIELINKYLT
+688 ISEKEKIELINKYLI
-703 MDKIKNSNYITQYK
+703 MDKIKNSNYIIQYK

-762 EEKLKDKSLNSP
+762 ELKLKDKSLNSP
-774 ENKGYKLR
+774 ENKGEKIK
-782 LQNDLKK
+782 LQNKLKK

-798 ISNYYRALK
+798 ITNYYRALK
-807 NGLAI
+807 NGLAT

>member
-1 MTLTAEFIRTTRDK
+1 MVKDIYFDLLDESIVSNIREK
-15 GFKVMAG
+15 KA
-22 KDTMILGSLAY
+22 KPNKSI
-33 GAVGAIASTANI
+33 
-45 VPELV
+45 
-50 VEIYDK
+50 
-56 YMAGDIEGA
+56 IEHTND
-65 CEAQF
+65 
-70 KLTPFRNT
+70 L
-78 FDKVS
+78 
-83 FPAGTKDAC
+83 
-92 NLIGLDVGNSIKP
+92 LDV
-105 NTTASPEVLDEMR
+105 L
-118 EILTE
+118 EILWN

-182 KFNNKEDYL
+182 NFNNKEDYL

-210 REKSDII
+210 IEKSDII

-661 FINGDRGYIDKDIF
+661 FINGNRGYIDKDIF

-688 ISEKEKIELINKYLT
+688 ISEKEKIELINKYFT

-774 ENKGYKLR
+774 ENKGEKIK
-782 LQNDLKK
+782 LQNKLKK

-798 ISNYYRALK
+798 ITNYYRALK
-807 NGLAI
+807 NGLAT